1 MMDHSFLCVLGL
13 FWLYTLL
20 CTGHTQGAV
29 LTIDP
34 NWSTFYTGESVTFI
48 CDMKEGTNTDWKY
61 RILKDGREFIPYN
74 SNSRFTLKLLY
85 ISYKDEY
92 QCCGR
97 LKTSHDSKCSNKIF
111 LNVRADK
118 PRAEVTAGTTTISVG
133 GSVTLSCSVDNSAGW
148 KYQWFRRTS
157 HTSEFNFKTNDEQN
171 RIISVSQGGIY
182 RCRGER
188 GDPAFYSDMS
198 HEASINITFSNQ
210 VVVTRQPDWPQIFSG
225 EKITLTCEIQG
236 GETTEWMCVW
246 RHLGSIMA
254 QISSKQLTFTVS
266 ERSSGDYQ
274 CQCKRRDDSYSST
287 KWSEAIRL
295 SVSEDEAKATLTA
308 DSSILPAGGSV
319 TLTCSLKIPAGFT
332 YNLYRNN
339 YMKQSDE
346 PGGVF
351 KISEGGK
358 YTCRGFRRDT
368 NFITSFSNTVFIQ
381 QTVSMKSTV
390 VLQPSWT
397 LIYRGETITARCE
410 IQEGGGTQWTYEWR
424 TTRLNRPPSSRE
436 HRISRVTDSGDYSC
450 RGRRDEFYLTQW
462 SDVVSVTVSEDEAKA
477 TLTADG
483 SIIPA
488 GGSVTLTCSLKIPA
502 GVTYNLYRNNHMKQ
516 SDKPGGVFKISEG
529 GKYTCRGF
537 RRDTNFFTSSSNTVF
552 IQQTVSN
559 RVTVTLQPSWT
570 LIYRGETI
578 TARCEIQEGGG
589 TQWTYEWSTTRL
601 NRPPS
606 FREHRI
612 SRVTDSGDYSCRGR
626 RDEFYLTR
634 WSDVVSVTVSAS
646 KPRARLAADSSILPA
661 GGSVTL
667 TCSVDHSADW
677 KFNWFR
683 DGSVY
688 PAAQLRNNNEPGGVI
703 RVSQGGLYRCR
714 GGRGE
719 PVFYTE
725 DSHVVTIEET
735 LSMKPTVVLQPS
747 WTLIYRG
754 ETITVRCEIQE
765 GGGTQWTYEW
775 STTRLNRPPS
785 YREHR
790 ISRVTD
796 SGDYSC
802 RGRRDEFYLTQWS
815 DVVSVTVSDKPR
827 PVLSVS
833 PSWLSP
839 GSSVTLRCE
848 IKPPSAGWRFYWY
861 KAVPD
866 LLNNRYSYDLLPGS
880 TAGTEHDSYII
891 HGQTHTA
898 GYVCRAGRGDTE
910 YHTDY
915 SEVKFLWSADVHP
928 AASLTVNPDRVQ
940 HFTSDSV
947 SLNCGGNST
956 KWRVMRF
963 TETHHLSRCSSW
975 GRMTGSSC
983 NMNMNW
989 YHSGVYWCESG
1000 SGEFSNTVNITV
1012 QNFYDG
1018 VILVSPVHPVTEGAS
1033 VSLSCRRRK
1042 QNTLSSVSFYHNDK
1056 LLQHDGREE
1065 LNISAVSQSDE
1076 GFYKCQHAGKTSQQS
1091 WMSVTAVSR
1100 PESSSFPVLL
1110 MVGSV
1115 IGIILLVFLLLLC
1128 LCKRSKDLCCIRWIQ
1143 SQSSSQSS
1151 SSHPGVNQNETN
1163 QYSSPLHD
1171 ADESRD
1177 GTYSLIELKH
1187 FGKKRRHHEPEE
1199 SCVYSEVKT
1208 GTAESTPVYA
1218 EINHENKG
1226 KAKRKNKKS
1235 TPVYAEINHENKG
1248 KAKRKNKRKWSPA
1261 AGDAAVYSEVGLGA
1275 ALDNNA
1281 AM

>member
-13 FWLYTLL
+13 FLL
-20 CTGHTQGAV
+20 
-29 LTIDP
+29 
-34 NWSTFYTGESVTFI
+34 
-48 CDMKEGTNTDWKY
+48 
-61 RILKDGREFIPYN
+61 
-74 SNSRFTLKLLY
+74 
-85 ISYKDEY
+85 
-92 QCCGR
+92 
-97 LKTSHDSKCSNKIF
+97 
-111 LNVRADK
+111 
-118 PRAEVTAGTTTISVG
+118 
-133 GSVTLSCSVDNSAGW
+133 
-148 KYQWFRRTS
+148 RTS
-157 HTSEFNFKTNDEQN
+157 IDANAE
-171 RIISVSQGGIY
+171 
-182 RCRGER
+182 
-188 GDPAFYSDMS
+188 
-198 HEASINITFSNQ
+198 
-210 VVVTRQPDWPQIFSG
+210 
-225 EKITLTCEIQG
+225 
-236 GETTEWMCVW
+236 
-246 RHLGSIMA
+246 
-254 QISSKQLTFTVS
+254 
-266 ERSSGDYQ
+266 
-274 CQCKRRDDSYSST
+274 
-287 KWSEAIRL
+287 
-295 SVSEDEAKATLTA
+295 EDEAKVTLTA
-308 DSSILPAGGSV
+308 DSSIIPEGGSV
-319 TLTCSLKIPAGFT
+319 TLTCSLKVPARFT
-332 YNLYRNN
+332 YELYRNN
-339 YMKQSDE
+339 HVKLSE
-346 PGGVF
+346 KPGGVF

-358 YTCRGFRRDT
+358 YTCRGFRRIRRY
-368 NFITSFSNTVFIQ
+368 FYTSFSNTVFVQ
-381 QTVSMKSTV
+381 QTVSNRVTV
-390 VLQPSWT
+390 TLQPSWT

-436 HRISRVTDSGDYSC
+436 HWISRVTDSGDYSC

-462 SDVVSVTVSEDEAKA
+462 SDVVSVTVS
-477 TLTADG
+477 
-483 SIIPA
+483 
-488 GGSVTLTCSLKIPA
+488 
-502 GVTYNLYRNNHMKQ
+502 
-516 SDKPGGVFKISEG
+516 
-529 GKYTCRGF
+529 
-537 RRDTNFFTSSSNTVF
+537 
-552 IQQTVSN
+552 
-559 RVTVTLQPSWT
+559 
-570 LIYRGETI
+570 
-578 TARCEIQEGGG
+578 
-589 TQWTYEWSTTRL
+589 
-601 NRPPS
+601 
-606 FREHRI
+606 
-612 SRVTDSGDYSCRGR
+612 
-626 RDEFYLTR
+626 
-634 WSDVVSVTVSAS
+634 AS
-646 KPRARLAADSSILPA
+646 KPRASLAADSSILPA

-703 RVSQGGLYRCR
+703 RVSQRDLYRCR

-725 DSHVVTIEET
+725 DSHDVTIAEP

-754 ETITVRCEIQE
+754 ETITARCEIQE

-775 STTRLNRPPS
+775 RPTRLNRPPS
-785 YREHR
+785 SREHR
-790 ISRVTD
+790 ISRVTDSGDYSCRGRRDDFYLTQWSDVVSVTVSASKPRARLAADSSILPAGGSVTLTCSVNHSADWKFNWFRDGSVYPAAQLRNNNEPGGVIRVSQGGLYRCRGGRGEPVFYTEDSHDVTIEGTISMKPTVVLQPSWTLIYRGETITARCEIQEGGGTQWTYEWRPTRLNRPPSSREHRISRVTDSGDYSCRGRRDEFYLTQWSDVVSVTVSASKPRASLAADSSILPAGGSVTLTCSVNHSADWKFNWFRDGSVYPAAQLRNNNEPGGVIRVSQGGLYRCRGGRGEPVFYTEDSHDVTIEGTISMKPTVVLQPSWTLIYRGETITARCEIQEGGGTQWTYEWRPTRLNRPPSSREHWIIRVTD

-880 TAGTEHDSYII
+880 TAGTEDDSYII

-898 GYVCRAGRGDTE
+898 GYVCRAERVDRV
-910 YHTDY
+910 Y
-915 SEVKFLWSADVHP
+915 SSDHSKPTFVWSEDVHP

-940 HFTSDSV
+940 HFTSESV
-947 SLNCGGNST
+947 SLNCGGNSAE
-956 KWRVMRF
+956 WRVMRF

-983 NMNMNW
+983 NMNMN
-989 YHSGVYWCESG
+989 HSGVYWCESG

-1012 QNFYDG
+1012 QNDDDG

-1033 VSLSCRRRK
+1033 VSLSCRLRE

-1115 IGIILLVFLLLLC
+1115 IGIILLIFLLLLC

-1218 EINHENKG
+1218 DINHENKG
-1226 KAKRKNKKS
+1226 KAKRKNKKSTPVYANINHENKGKGKRKNKKSTPVYADINHENKGKGKRKNKKS

>member
-552 IQQTVSN
+552 IQQTVS
-559 RVTVTLQPSWT
+559 
-570 LIYRGETI
+570 
-578 TARCEIQEGGG
+578 
-589 TQWTYEWSTTRL
+589 
-601 NRPPS
+601 
-606 FREHRI
+606 
-612 SRVTDSGDYSCRGR
+612 
-626 RDEFYLTR
+626 
-634 WSDVVSVTVSAS
+634 
-646 KPRARLAADSSILPA
+646 
-661 GGSVTL
+661 
-667 TCSVDHSADW
+667 
-677 KFNWFR
+677 
-683 DGSVY
+683 
-688 PAAQLRNNNEPGGVI
+688 
-703 RVSQGGLYRCR
+703 
-714 GGRGE
+714 
-719 PVFYTE
+719 
-725 DSHVVTIEET
+725 
-735 LSMKPTVVLQPS
+735 MKPTVVLQPS

-815 DVVSVTVSDKPR
+815 DVVSVTVSADKPR

>member
-381 QTVSMKSTV
+381 QTVS
-390 VLQPSWT
+390 
-397 LIYRGETITARCE
+397 
-410 IQEGGGTQWTYEWR
+410 
-424 TTRLNRPPSSRE
+424 
-436 HRISRVTDSGDYSC
+436 
-450 RGRRDEFYLTQW
+450 
-462 SDVVSVTVSEDEAKA
+462 
-477 TLTADG
+477 
-483 SIIPA
+483 
-488 GGSVTLTCSLKIPA
+488 
-502 GVTYNLYRNNHMKQ
+502 
-516 SDKPGGVFKISEG
+516 
-529 GKYTCRGF
+529 
-537 RRDTNFFTSSSNTVF
+537 
-552 IQQTVSN
+552 N

-815 DVVSVTVSDKPR
+815 DVVSVTVSADKPR

>member
-1 MMDHSFLCVLGL
+1 
-13 FWLYTLL
+13 
-20 CTGHTQGAV
+20 
-29 LTIDP
+29 
-34 NWSTFYTGESVTFI
+34 
-48 CDMKEGTNTDWKY
+48 
-61 RILKDGREFIPYN
+61 
-74 SNSRFTLKLLY
+74 
-85 ISYKDEY
+85 
-92 QCCGR
+92 
-97 LKTSHDSKCSNKIF
+97 
-111 LNVRADK
+111 
-118 PRAEVTAGTTTISVG
+118 
-133 GSVTLSCSVDNSAGW
+133 
-148 KYQWFRRTS
+148 
-157 HTSEFNFKTNDEQN
+157 
-171 RIISVSQGGIY
+171 
-182 RCRGER
+182 
-188 GDPAFYSDMS
+188 MS
-198 HEASINITFSNQ
+198 
-210 VVVTRQPDWPQIFSG
+210 
-225 EKITLTCEIQG
+225 
-236 GETTEWMCVW
+236 
-246 RHLGSIMA
+246 
-254 QISSKQLTFTVS
+254 TVS
-266 ERSSGDYQ
+266 NR
-274 CQCKRRDDSYSST
+274 
-287 KWSEAIRL
+287 
-295 SVSEDEAKATLTA
+295 
-308 DSSILPAGGSV
+308 V
-319 TLTCSLKIPAGFT
+319 TVT
-332 YNLYRNN
+332 
-339 YMKQSDE
+339 
-346 PGGVF
+346 
-351 KISEGGK
+351 
-358 YTCRGFRRDT
+358 
-368 NFITSFSNTVFIQ
+368 
-381 QTVSMKSTV
+381 
-390 VLQPSWT
+390 LQPSWT
-397 LIYRGETITARCE
+397 LIYRGEYISARCE

-424 TTRLNRPPSSRE
+424 TTSLKRPPSSRE
-436 HRISRVTDSGDYSC
+436 HWIDRVTDSGDYSC

-462 SDVVSVTVSEDEAKA
+462 SDVVSVTVSEHEA
-477 TLTADG
+477 
-483 SIIPA
+483 
-488 GGSVTLTCSLKIPA
+488 
-502 GVTYNLYRNNHMKQ
+502 
-516 SDKPGGVFKISEG
+516 
-529 GKYTCRGF
+529 
-537 RRDTNFFTSSSNTVF
+537 
-552 IQQTVSN
+552 
-559 RVTVTLQPSWT
+559 
-570 LIYRGETI
+570 
-578 TARCEIQEGGG
+578 
-589 TQWTYEWSTTRL
+589 
-601 NRPPS
+601 
-606 FREHRI
+606 
-612 SRVTDSGDYSCRGR
+612 
-626 RDEFYLTR
+626 
-634 WSDVVSVTVSAS
+634 
-646 KPRARLAADSSILPA
+646 RARLTADSSILPA

-725 DSHVVTIEET
+725 DSHDVTIEET
-735 LSMKPTVVLQPS
+735 LSTKPTVVLQPS

-754 ETITVRCEIQE
+754 ETITARCEIQE

-775 STTRLNRPPS
+775 RPTRLNRPPS
-785 YREHR
+785 SREHR
-790 ISRVTD
+790 IIRVTD

-866 LLNNRYSYDLLPGS
+866 LSHQYISYSYELLPGS
-880 TAGTEHDSYII
+880 PNGTAGSSTIV

-898 GYVCRAGRGDTE
+898 GYVCRAERVDRV
-910 YHTDY
+910 YSTDHSQPTFVW
-915 SEVKFLWSADVHP
+915 SEDVHP

-947 SLNCGGNST
+947 SLNCGGNSAEWRVMSFT
-956 KWRVMRF
+956 ETHHLSRCSSWGRMTGSSCNMNWYHSGVYWCESGSGEFSNTVNITVQNDDDGVILVSPIHPVTEGASVSLSCRLREQNTLSSVSFYHNDKLLQHDGREELNISAVSQSDEGFYKCQHAGKTSQQSWMSVTDKPRPVLSVSPSWLSPGSSVTLRCEIKPPSAGWRFYWYKAVPDLLNNSYSYDLLPCSTAGTEHDSYIIHGQTHTAGYVCRAGRVDRVYSTNHSQPTFVWSEDVHPAASLTVNPDRVQHFTSDSVSLNCGGNSAEWRVMRF

-983 NMNMNW
+983 NMNW

-1012 QNFYDG
+1012 QNDDDG

-1033 VSLSCRRRK
+1033 VSLSCRLRE

-1100 PESSSFPVLL
+1100 PENSSFPVLL

-1115 IGIILLVFLLLLC
+1115 IGIILLIFLLLLC

-1187 FGKKRRHHEPEE
+1187 FGKKRRRHEPEE

-1226 KAKRKNKKS
+1226 K
-1235 TPVYAEINHENKG
+1235 G
-1248 KAKRKNKRKWSPA
+1248 KRKNKRKWSPA

>member
-462 SDVVSVTVSEDEAKA
+462 SDVVSVTVS
-477 TLTADG
+477 
-483 SIIPA
+483 
-488 GGSVTLTCSLKIPA
+488 
-502 GVTYNLYRNNHMKQ
+502 
-516 SDKPGGVFKISEG
+516 
-529 GKYTCRGF
+529 
-537 RRDTNFFTSSSNTVF
+537 
-552 IQQTVSN
+552 
-559 RVTVTLQPSWT
+559 
-570 LIYRGETI
+570 
-578 TARCEIQEGGG
+578 
-589 TQWTYEWSTTRL
+589 
-601 NRPPS
+601 
-606 FREHRI
+606 
-612 SRVTDSGDYSCRGR
+612 
-626 RDEFYLTR
+626 
-634 WSDVVSVTVSAS
+634 AS

-815 DVVSVTVSDKPR
+815 DVVSVTVSADKPR